1 MTNADFK
8 FFIVED
14 NVQYQREVLGQLA
27 KAGFDPD
34 NHLGLAANYQDA
46 KEKLDH
52 LAQQLDVVFLDLN
65 IPRSELDPKPEDKH
79 GTALLDL
86 IHGTLNHQPST
97 HIRVIVVS
105 GQDMAIN
112 EATQKLLMDH
122 YDGTLVGV
130 VDKTSMAEILKANLK
145 RLRRDPM
152 ASALRRLGINLVNEW
167 NTLTDSNQ
175 ATIRRLD
182 AGRKIAIGLAQNEI
196 DFFEGHINA
205 HPEFNDNLGGLSGHL
220 MGRFKGPDSRPFV
233 SMGSLHSNSGWGG
246 FLWRGVLM
254 EHFRT
259 INNYWN
265 AFKHL
270 DERPYDNP
278 TSSPN
283 AWQPPADQMEKRK
296 RGDTV
301 AQLVELMVRDL
312 LEWYLPWHEQVLL
325 NNSN

>member
-1 MTNADFK
+1 MTNANFK

-14 NVQYQREVLGQLA
+14 NVQYQKEVLGQLA
-27 KAGFDPD
+27 RVGFEPD

-46 KEKLDH
+46 KERLDE

-130 VDKTSMAEILKANLK
+130 VDKTAMADMLKANLK
-145 RLRRDPM
+145 RLRRDPI
-152 ASALRRLGINLVNEW
+152 ASALSRMGISLVNEW
-167 NTLTDSNQ
+167 NTLTDSSQ
-175 ATIRRLD
+175 ATIRRID
-182 AGRKIAIGLAQNEI
+182 AGRKIAIGLAQQEI
-196 DFFEGHINA
+196 DFFEGLTNA

-220 MGRFKGPDSRPFV
+220 MGRFRPPEGKALV
-233 SMGSLHSNSGWGG
+233 SMGTMATNSGWGG

-278 TSSPN
+278 TSSPH
-283 AWQPPADQMEKRK
+283 AWQPPADQIEKRK
-296 RGDTV
+296 RGDAV
-301 AQLVELMVRDL
+301 VQLVELMVRDL
-312 LEWYLPWHEQVLL
+312 LEWYLPWHEQILL
-325 NNSN
+325 KNSN

>member
-1 MTNADFK
+1 MTNADLK

-14 NVQYQREVLGQLA
+14 NVQYQKEVLGQLA

-46 KEKLDH
+46 KEKLDEIA
-52 LAQQLDVVFLDLN
+52 LEVDVVFLDLN
-65 IPRSELDPKPEDKH
+65 IPRSENDPKPEDKH
-79 GTALLDL
+79 GTALLNL
-86 IHGTLNHQPST
+86 IHGTLNRRPAA

-105 GQDMAIN
+105 GQDLAVN
-112 EATQKLLMDH
+112 EASQNLLLEL
-122 YDGTLVGV
+122 YTGTLVGV
-130 VDKTSMAEILKANLK
+130 VDKTAMAEMLKANLK

-152 ASALRRLGINLVNEW
+152 ASALRRLGIALVDEW
-167 NTLTDSNQ
+167 NMLTDSNQ
-175 ATIRRLD
+175 PTIRRLE
-182 AGRKIAIGLAQNEI
+182 AGRKIAICIAQNEI
-196 DFFEGHINA
+196 DFFEGA
-205 HPEFNDNLGGLSGHL
+205 PRSHPELSDNLGGLSGHI
-220 MGRFKGPDSRPFV
+220 MGRFSRPEGKALV
-233 SMGSLHSNSGWGG
+233 SMGSIPTNSGWGG

-254 EHFRT
+254 EHFRA

-278 TSSPN
+278 TSTPN
-283 AWQPPADQMEKRK
+283 AWQPPADETEKRK

-312 LEWYLPWHEQVLL
+312 LEWYLPWHEQVITSKT
-325 NNSN
+325 N